1 MTSPSDRT
9 LLRADCANCAGLCC
23 VALAFTRSAD
33 FAIDKPAGDPCVNLL
48 DDFRCD
54 IHPTLRDRGFKGC
67 TVFDCLGA
75 GQRVTA
81 AMGDWRGHD
90 DRGAA
95 TFAVFPLVRQLHELV
110 WYLTEALGMTRAA
123 PLAPEL
129 TRALDGTQVL
139 ASAMLTERLP
149 LDIREH
155 RDAAVALLRRASELE
170 RAGMPHPPRTAKP
183 GADLIGAAFAG
194 ADLSGADL
202 RGAYLIAADLVGA
215 RLDRTD
221 LIGADLRDA
230 RLHGADLATALY
242 VTQPQVNAALG
253 DATTRLPAAL
263 VRPAHWT

>member
-1 MTSPSDRT
+1 MSPRLPGARYSPVTVARVTSPSDRT

-95 TFAVFPLVRQLHELV
+95 TFAVFVGLLTDQTLNFTNELV
-110 WYLTEALGMTRAA
+110 GLVAVGICV
-123 PLAPEL
+123 
-129 TRALDGTQVL
+129 D
-139 ASAMLTERLP
+139 
-149 LDIREH
+149 DIIIAVGIIT
-155 RDAAVALLRRASELE
+155 DAAVSCTVIACIAVGSAIATRVAV
-170 RAGMPHPPRTAKP
+170 AK
-183 GADLIGAAFAG
+183 
-194 ADLSGADL
+194 
-202 RGAYLIAADLVGA
+202 RVGA
-215 RLDRTD
+215 IISGPKLPITN
-221 LIGADLRDA
+221 LRVI
-230 RLHGADLATALY
+230 RCPGRIT
-242 VTQPQVNAALG
+242 
-253 DATTRLPAAL
+253 
-263 VRPAHWT
+263 

>member
-1 MTSPSDRT
+1 VTSSTERG
-9 LLRADCANCAGLCC
+9 LLAADCANCAGLCC

-33 FAIDKPAGDPCVNLL
+33 FAFDKPAGDPCVNLL

-54 IHPTLRDRGFKGC
+54 IHPDLRDRGFKGC

-81 AMGDWRGHD
+81 AMGDWRIHE

-95 TFAVFPLVRQLHELV
+95 TFAVFPLVRQLHELL
-110 WYLTEALGMTRAA
+110 WYLTEALGLPRASA
-123 PLAPEL
+123 LVPEL
-129 TRALDGTQVL
+129 THALDATQVL
-139 ASAMLTERLP
+139 AAGMLT
-149 LDIREH
+149 DREPRDVTDH
-155 RDAAVALLRRASELE
+155 RDGVVALLRRASALE
-170 RAGMPHPPRTAKP
+170 RAGMPRPPRTVKP

-202 RGAYLIAADLVGA
+202 RGAYLIAADLTGA

-230 RLHGADLATALY
+230 RLHGADLSTALY
-242 VTQPQVNAALG
+242 VTQPQLNAALG
-253 DATTRLPAAL
+253 DAATRLPAAL
-263 VRPAHWT
+263 QRPSHWT